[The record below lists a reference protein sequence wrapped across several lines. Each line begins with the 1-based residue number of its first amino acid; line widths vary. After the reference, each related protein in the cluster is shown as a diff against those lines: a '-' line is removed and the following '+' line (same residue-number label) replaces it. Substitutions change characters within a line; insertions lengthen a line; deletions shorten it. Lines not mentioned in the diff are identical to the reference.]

1 MSYRVTYYQEVEGT
15 VVGLKGTV
23 DKRSAY
29 WAHFLVLGKYQMSCA
44 HSKRTRIS
52 EECGVPGDSLSEGRL
67 HNGRDSVELCSKNR
81 T

>member
-15 VVGLKGTV
+15 VAGLKGTV

-52 EECGVPGDSLSEGRL
+52 EE
-67 HNGRDSVELCSKNR
+67 
-81 T
+81 